1 MLVKA
6 MSELSPV
13 RRRVFELVAL
23 QRRCVVVGLHDRLV
37 IEWNGVLYTTERR
50 RHDKDHIAR
59 WDRQHDERSIAA
71 GAHRHVERRMLL
83 LLRSHQLEQRDDLV
97 ASLGTSSIDED
108 ALVELLLLGLGRRH
122 VVAFGWIGTVIAV
135 IC

>member
-1 MLVKA
+1 M
-6 MSELSPV
+6 

-50 RHDKDHIAR
+50 RHDEDHIAR

-71 GAHRHVERRMLL
+71 GAHRHVERRMFL

-122 VVAFGWIGTVIAV
+122 VVALGWIGTVIAV
-135 IC
+135 ICCIEKN